1 MNYKGWANILVNH
14 EYLGGKCGDFRFL
27 PDNASNEIMKREG
40 FLMNETSEGFYLIAQ
55 ESAFTEDISLVFWAT
70 PMRQDLWSA
79 TLFDGI
85 PKESIPFAKA
95 NGDSLQWAS
104 IEKVEI
110 PKEMQ
115 LPTPMFGI
123 EISRSSEDY
132 DTKITLS
139 LKTKKMKWRYNI
151 LGISEFSEPEITGI
165 KSYKD
170 SAVFNVSTDNSGHTV
185 FTSEQEIPLCF
196 GAPPHFQLREKNST
210 KAIIKCLPNM
220 DARSIATAIL
230 EGGKPEIIAETF
242 VNT

>member
-1 MNYKGWANILVNH
+1 MNYKVWANILVNH
-14 EYLGGKCGDFRFL
+14 EYLGGKCGYFRFL

-55 ESAFTEDISLVFWAT
+55 ETAFAEDISLVFWAT
-70 PMRQDLWSA
+70 PMRQDLWSV
-79 TLFDGI
+79 TLFDEI
-85 PKESIPFAKA
+85 PKESIPFVKA
-95 NGDSLQWAS
+95 NSDSTQWGS

-110 PKEMQ
+110 SKEKQ

-123 EISRSSEDY
+123 EISRTSEDS
-132 DTKITLS
+132 DIKITLS

-151 LGISEFSEPEITGI
+151 LGISEFSEPEVIGI

-170 SAVFNVSTDNSGHTV
+170 SAIFSISTDKSGHTV
-185 FTSEQEIPLCF
+185 FTSEQEIPLSF

-220 DARSIATAIL
+220 DARAIATAIL
-230 EGGKPEIIAETF
+230 ESGKPEIIAETF
-242 VNT
+242 VNI

>member
-14 EYLGGKCGDFRFL
+14 EYLGGKCGDFRFQ

-55 ESAFTEDISLVFWAT
+55 DSAFTEDISLVFWGT
-70 PMRQDLWSA
+70 PTRQDLWSA

-95 NGDSLQWAS
+95 KGEFLQWGS
-104 IEKVEI
+104 IEMNEI

-151 LGISEFSEPEITGI
+151 MGISEFSEPEVAGI
-165 KSYKD
+165 KNYKD
-170 SAVFNVSTDNSGHTV
+170 SAVFNVSTDNSGNTV

-230 EGGKPEIIAETF
+230 EGDKPEIIAETF

>member
-1 MNYKGWANILVNH
+1 MNYKVWANILVNH
-14 EYLGGKCGDFRFL
+14 EYLGGKCGYFRFL
-27 PDNASNEIMKREG
+27 PDNASNEIMKHEG

-55 ESAFTEDISLVFWAT
+55 ESAFTEDFSLVFWAT

-79 TLFDGI
+79 TLFNGI

-95 NGDSLQWAS
+95 KGEFLQWGS
-104 IEKVEI
+104 IEKNEI

-123 EISRSSEDY
+123 EISHSSEDS

-151 LGISEFSEPEITGI
+151 LGISEFSEPEVIGI

-170 SAVFNVSTDNSGHTV
+170 SAIFSVSTDKFGHTV

-220 DARSIATAIL
+220 DARAIATAIL
-230 EGGKPEIIAETF
+230 KSGKPEIIAETF